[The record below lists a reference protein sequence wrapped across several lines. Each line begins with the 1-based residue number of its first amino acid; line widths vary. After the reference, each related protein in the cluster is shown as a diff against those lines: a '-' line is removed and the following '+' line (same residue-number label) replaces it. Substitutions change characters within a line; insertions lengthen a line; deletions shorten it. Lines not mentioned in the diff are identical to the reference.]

1 MEILSML
8 LRFSLLIMTLL
19 LSACSNYD
27 DYRPV
32 GEPEPQEQTTL
43 TSEEE

>member
-1 MEILSML
+1 ML
-8 LRFSLLIMTLL
+8 LRFSLITTVLL

-32 GEPEPQEQTTL
+32 GNTEPQEQSTL
-43 TSEEE
+43 ITEEE

>member
-1 MEILSML
+1 ML
-8 LRFSLLIMTLL
+8 LRFSLLITISL

-32 GEPEPQEQTTL
+32 GDPEPQEQTTL
-43 TSEEE
+43 VSEEE

>member
-8 LRFSLLIMTLL
+8 LRFSLITTLLL

-32 GEPEPQEQTTL
+32 GNPEPQEQITL
-43 TSEEE
+43 ISEEE

>member
-8 LRFSLLIMTLL
+8 LRLSLFTTILM

-32 GEPEPQEQTTL
+32 GNPAPQEQITL
-43 TSEEE
+43 VSEEK